1 MGSFADAVT
10 AAMGTWFGSD
20 MAETVAYNGA
30 DIPGHAGYGEN
41 LESQVERDAVR
52 AAAQLVV
59 RRQDVPAPAV
69 RDTVVIAG
77 ATWSV
82 VRIISGDAWTWRL
95 EIERDVRATFGETQ
109 P

>member
-1 MGSFADAVT
+1 MGSFADAVES
-10 AAMGTWFGSD
+10 AMQTWFGAD
-20 MAETVAYNGA
+20 MADTVAYNGA

-41 LESQVERDAVR
+41 LEAQVERDAVR
-52 AAAQLVV
+52 GSAQLVV
-59 RRQDVPAPAV
+59 RRQDVPAPVV

-77 ATWSV
+77 DTWSV

-95 EIERDVRATFGETQ
+95 AIERDVRATFGETQ